1 MKFAIDCGHN
11 CPPDT
16 GAVGILEECKLTR
29 AVGNYVIQ
37 GLKASGHKAI
47 DVTPARAS
55 TVTGSLRQRV
65 SKANSEKVDIYVSIH
80 FNAFNQQAHGTEIFA
95 TSKKGRD
102 IAAPVLQE
110 ICKLGFFNR
119 GVKNGSH
126 LLVVRETQAPAILI
140 ECCFIDSKRDMDIF
154 DVAKMG
160 EAIINGLRGSRE

>member
-16 GAVGILEECKLTR
+16 GAVGIQEECKLTR

-37 GLKASGHKAI
+37 KLRESKHEVI
-47 DVTPARAS
+47 DVTPTRALS
-55 TVTGSLRQRV
+55 VTSSLRQRV
-65 SKANSEKVDIYVSIH
+65 GKANSEKVDIYVSIH
-80 FNAFNQQAHGTEIFA
+80 FNAFNQKAHGTEIFA
-95 TSKKGRD
+95 TSKKGRE
-102 IAAPVLQE
+102 IATPVLQE

-126 LLVVRETQAPAILI
+126 LLVVRETVAPAILI

-154 DVAKMG
+154 NIEKMG
-160 EAIINGLRGSRE
+160 EAIVAGLLKN